1 VLAPANDPRSD
12 QGSSVL
18 QAVIAVLNSRAV
30 TLTPV
35 TIVGT
40 GVYLQ
45 TGQVRQALLVW
56 LLGAPAVAGSQVLV
70 KWVRLLEPP
79 RRWRRPRRR
88 GS

>member
-1 VLAPANDPRSD
+1 LFAQVNYPRSD
-12 QGSSVL
+12 RGSSTF
-18 QAVIAVLNSRAV
+18 QTVIAVLNSRAV
-30 TLTPV
+30 TLTPG

-45 TGQVRQALLVW
+45 TGKVWQALLVW
-56 LLGAPAVAGSQVLV
+56 LLGRPAIAGSEVLV
-70 KWVRLLEPP
+70 QWVKLLEPP